1 MTDFQPIKKTVP
13 FNPILFNLT
22 RLDIVATLN
31 DEPPIPF
38 AELRDVLGLTD
49 GNLASH
55 LKVLEQHDMIEK
67 HKSFKSNK
75 PHTTIT
81 LTIKGEEA
89 FANLK
94 QWFYEAFLE

>member
-1 MTDFQPIKKTVP
+1 MTDFQPIEKTIP

-22 RLDIVATLN
+22 RLDIVAALN

-38 AELRDVLGLTD
+38 TELRDVLGLTD

-55 LKVLEQHDMIEK
+55 LKVLEQHAIVSR
-67 HKSFKSNK
+67 HKRFESNK
-75 PHTTIT
+75 PQTTIT
-81 LTIKGEEA
+81 LTIKGEED
-89 FANLK
+89 FEKLK